1 MDRYPTSIHIPE
13 INARLDELRGKLMQK
28 DYEIAYGYYLTEN
41 YSAAYVSL
49 QAFLNNYPESVHR
62 EDAMFYM
69 LASGYEYGINSRE
82 DRMRER
88 LQQVVNDF
96 DRFSALFSNSQYLA
110 KAQQY
115 YTKARAAIAALETA
129 QQQAAK

>member
-1 MDRYPTSIHIPE
+1 
-13 INARLDELRGKLMQK
+13 
-28 DYEIAYGYYLTEN
+28 
-41 YSAAYVSL
+41 
-49 QAFLNNYPESVHR
+49 
-62 EDAMFYM
+62 MFYM

-129 QQQAAK
+129 QQQETK